1 MELPSCCPFP
11 AGPTHCRQRHTSS
24 HFHSQAWCALCLPL
38 QLRSSHDTEDEQSL
52 GTTAKTGTLSEWNRR
67 NGAPCSVAVAV
78 RAPDAGCCHRGP
90 ACRRR
95 NRGCTARHWCST
107 VKARTCVCVGEAER
121 AQFTSSAA
129 RCTTVLLA
137 SSTDDSAHASVGAGG
152 GLLAA
157 WPALVANDDV
167 DGFAATRPV
176 SSRSSEVPPW
186 RQRAASDECSPS
198 ALVKGSALAIHRCT
212 TAWSSLRAVRWL
224 VLSIASLIQHTCRV
238 TGSVRTSDGSL
249 VYTLAY
255 LLFRACRARSA
266 RNSSTTSRGREPP
279 MAFSNAPH
287 VCAVAEAGGSCP
299 GYGNSLCM

>member
-1 MELPSCCPFP
+1 M
-11 AGPTHCRQRHTSS
+11 
-24 HFHSQAWCALCLPL
+24 
-38 QLRSSHDTEDEQSL
+38 
-52 GTTAKTGTLSEWNRR
+52 SEWNQR

-107 VKARTCVCVGEAER
+107 VKASTCVRVGEAEC
-121 AQFTSSAA
+121 AQFASSAA
-129 RCTTVLLA
+129 RCTNVLLA

-167 DGFAATRPV
+167 DGLAATRPV

-238 TGSVRTSDGSL
+238 TGYSVCVRVMVLLPTPLRTCCFLHAEPVPLATPPQHPGAGSL
-249 VYTLAY
+249 PWRSRTL
-255 LLFRACRARSA
+255 
-266 RNSSTTSRGREPP
+266 P
-279 MAFSNAPH
+279 M
-287 VCAVAEAGGSCP
+287 CAQ
-299 GYGNSLCM
+299 